1 MSSTSARR
9 FHDGSFLCNGS
20 VRLRVRASQISPTVV
35 IVIHPESAW
44 SLISWMAQNG
54 SLLSCLVCSPLRGM
68 FVCFIYRDPVH
79 LSMKRPHVQIVSQ
92 LLVLLDADLR
102 DCCDKCHKCC
112 DVITGEEDKLLENY
126 LQYVDNGH
134 MYVHS
139 LDLNRYMLDCRTAFM
154 AHARSWPLL

>member
-1 MSSTSARR
+1 MVLSACVYGHPGFADGCYCDPPQICVEPDLVDGAERFVVELVGVFASSL
-9 FHDGSFLCNGS
+9 H
-20 VRLRVRASQISPTVV
+20 
-35 IVIHPESAW
+35 
-44 SLISWMAQNG
+44 
-54 SLLSCLVCSPLRGM
+54 VC
-68 FVCFIYRDPVH
+68 FFFIYRDPVH